1 MKHLHHFLPFVF
13 FIVLIVAIIKAYMG
27 KIANPKKDGLL
38 TVTLILAHTQL
49 LLGLY
54 LLMNFISV
62 AGIHMGEAANRFIT
76 VEHPI
81 TMLIGVILI
90 TIGKVKAK
98 KTIAAIKKPSKV
110 IKKVTSTE
118 KKVKK
123 PIKIS
128 KNYIPKDTEK
138 YMCDKHLSFF
148 KIKLTEWKKE
158 LVKANN
164 EALYHGSMDDNSV
177 SADIVDQASSYTDKT
192 VEMKAI
198 NRQIK
203 LISKID
209 QALIRIKDKT
219 FGFCAETA
227 EPIGI
232 KRLMARPVAHLC
244 IAAQEKHE
252 KDEKVYAD
260 D

>member
-1 MKHLHHFLPFVF
+1 MP
-13 FIVLIVAIIKAYMG
+13 
-27 KIANPKKDGLL
+27 KISK
-38 TVTLILAHTQL
+38 
-49 LLGLY
+49 
-54 LLMNFISV
+54 SS
-62 AGIHMGEAANRFIT
+62 
-76 VEHPI
+76 
-81 TMLIGVILI
+81 
-90 TIGKVKAK
+90 AK
-98 KTIAAIKKPSKV
+98 KTAVKGKKVSTVTKKPSKTV
-110 IKKVTSTE
+110 KKVVTIE
-118 KKVKK
+118 KKTKA

-209 QALIRIKDKT
+209 QALIRVKNET

-227 EPIGI
+227 EPIGL

-252 KDEKVYAD
+252 KEEKVYAD

>member
-1 MKHLHHFLPFVF
+1 MPKITKSP
-13 FIVLIVAIIKAYMG
+13 IK
-27 KIANPKKDGLL
+27 K
-38 TVTLILAHTQL
+38 T
-49 LLGLY
+49 
-54 LLMNFISV
+54 
-62 AGIHMGEAANRFIT
+62 
-76 VEHPI
+76 
-81 TMLIGVILI
+81 
-90 TIGKVKAK
+90 KVKAK
-98 KTIAAIKKPSKV
+98 KVSIATKKPAKIIKKIS
-110 IKKVTSTE
+110 TSE
-118 KKVKK
+118 IKVKAT
-123 PIKIS
+123 IRIS
-128 KNYIPKDTEK
+128 KTYIPKETEK

-164 EALYHGSMDDNSV
+164 EALYNGSMDDNSI

-244 IAAQEKHE
+244 ITAQEKHE
-252 KDEKVYAD
+252 KNEKVYAD

>member
-1 MKHLHHFLPFVF
+1 MP
-13 FIVLIVAIIKAYMG
+13 
-27 KIANPKKDGLL
+27 KIAKSPIKK
-38 TVTLILAHTQL
+38 TA
-49 LLGLY
+49 
-54 LLMNFISV
+54 
-62 AGIHMGEAANRFIT
+62 
-76 VEHPI
+76 
-81 TMLIGVILI
+81 
-90 TIGKVKAK
+90 VKAK
-98 KTIAAIKKPSKV
+98 KVATATKKSTKIIKK
-110 IKKVTSTE
+110 ISTIE
-118 KKVKK
+118 TKVKA

-128 KNYIPKDTEK
+128 KTYIPKDTEK

-158 LVKANN
+158 LVTANN
-164 EALYHGSMDDNSV
+164 EALYHGTMDDNSV
-177 SADIVDQASSYTDKT
+177 SADIVDQASSYTDKN

-209 QALIRIKDKT
+209 QTLLRIKDKT
-219 FGFCAETA
+219 FGFCSETA
-227 EPIGI
+227 EPIGL